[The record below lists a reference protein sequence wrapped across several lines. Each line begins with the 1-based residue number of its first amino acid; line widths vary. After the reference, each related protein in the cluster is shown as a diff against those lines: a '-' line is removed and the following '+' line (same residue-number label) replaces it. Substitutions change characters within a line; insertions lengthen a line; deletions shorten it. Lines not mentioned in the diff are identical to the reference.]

1 MSGSVSSGPPP
12 SRISTGRAIRWCCTS
27 SRCSM
32 DPSAAIEAV
41 IWDLGGVI
49 LRTEDR
55 SMRAAWESRLGLSE
69 GELDKLVFAG
79 EMGRKAALGQA
90 QAQDVWRWVGSR
102 LELGP
107 EELERL
113 QDEFWQG
120 DQLDGALVQFI
131 RELRRECRTA
141 LLSNAWPGMRQLIEN
156 EWSIADCF
164 DDLFISAELGLAK
177 PDPKIYRLGLDRL
190 DLPPARAGF
199 IDDFSENGKAPAA
212 FGLRAI
218 QFLSS
223 KQAMQAVNLQLGRT
237 S

>member
-1 MSGSVSSGPPP
+1 
-12 SRISTGRAIRWCCTS
+12 
-27 SRCSM
+27 M
-32 DPSAAIEAV
+32 DPTGAIEAV

-55 SMRAAWESRLGLSE
+55 RLRAAWESRLNLPE

-90 QAQDVWRWVGSR
+90 QAEDVWRWVGSQ
-102 LELGP
+102 LELRP

-113 QDEFWQG
+113 QHEFWQG
-120 DQLDGALVQFI
+120 DQLDGALAQFI
-131 RELRRECRTA
+131 RELRRENRTA
-141 LLSNAWPGMRQLIEN
+141 LLSNAWPGMRQMIEN
-156 EWSIADCF
+156 EWGIADCF

-177 PDPKIYRLGLDRL
+177 PDPRIYRLALDRL
-190 DLPPARAGF
+190 DVPPERAVF
-199 IDDFSENGKAPAA
+199 VDDFSENVRAA
-212 FGLRAI
+212 AALGLRAI

-223 KQAMQAVNLQLGRT
+223 KQAIQAVNLQLGRT

>member
-1 MSGSVSSGPPP
+1 
-12 SRISTGRAIRWCCTS
+12 
-27 SRCSM
+27 M
-32 DPSAAIEAV
+32 DPTGAIEAV

-55 SMRAAWESRLGLSE
+55 RLRAAWESRLNLPE

-90 QAQDVWRWVGSR
+90 QAEDVWRWVGSQ
-102 LELGP
+102 LELRP

-113 QDEFWQG
+113 QHEFWQG
-120 DQLDGALVQFI
+120 DQLDGALAQFI
-131 RELRRECRTA
+131 RELRRENRTA
-141 LLSNAWPGMRQLIEN
+141 LLSNAWPGMRQMIEN
-156 EWSIADCF
+156 EWGIADCF

-177 PDPKIYRLGLDRL
+177 PDPRIYRLALDRL
-190 DLPPARAGF
+190 DVPPERAVF
-199 IDDFSENGKAPAA
+199 VDDFSENVRAA
-212 FGLRAI
+212 AALGLRAI

-223 KQAMQAVNLQLGRT
+223 QQAIQAVNLQLART

>member
-1 MSGSVSSGPPP
+1 
-12 SRISTGRAIRWCCTS
+12 
-27 SRCSM
+27 M

-90 QAQDVWRWVGSR
+90 QAEDVWRWVGSR
-102 LELGP
+102 LDLAP

-113 QDEFWQG
+113 QREFWQG
-120 DQLDGALVQFI
+120 DQLDGALVRFI
-131 RELRRECRTA
+131 RELRRYCRTA
-141 LLSNAWPGMRQLIEN
+141 LLSNAWPGMRQMIEN
-156 EWSIADCF
+156 EWGVADCF

-177 PDPKIYRLGLDRL
+177 PDPKVYRLALERL
-190 DLPPARAGF
+190 DLPPARAVF
-199 IDDFSENGKAPAA
+199 IDDFTENVRAA
-212 FGLRAI
+212 STLGLRAI

-223 KQAMQAVNLQLGRT
+223 EQAMQAVNLQLGRN

>member
-1 MSGSVSSGPPP
+1 
-12 SRISTGRAIRWCCTS
+12 
-27 SRCSM
+27 M
-32 DPSAAIEAV
+32 DPTGAIEAV

-55 SMRAAWESRLGLSE
+55 RLRAAWESRLNLPE

-90 QAQDVWRWVGSR
+90 QAEDVWRWVGSQ
-102 LELGP
+102 LELRP

-113 QDEFWQG
+113 QHEFWQG

-131 RELRRECRTA
+131 RELRRENRTA
-141 LLSNAWPGMRQLIEN
+141 LLSNAWPGMRQMIEN
-156 EWSIADCF
+156 EWGIADCF

-177 PDPKIYRLGLDRL
+177 PDPRIYRLALDRL
-190 DLPPARAGF
+190 DVPPERAVF
-199 IDDFSENGKAPAA
+199 VDDFSENVRAA
-212 FGLRAI
+212 AALGLRAI

-223 KQAMQAVNLQLGRT
+223 KQAIQAVNLQLGRT

>member
-1 MSGSVSSGPPP
+1 MDA
-12 SRISTGRAIRWCCTS
+12 TG
-27 SRCSM
+27 
-32 DPSAAIEAV
+32 AIEAV

-55 SMRAAWESRLGLSE
+55 RLRAAWEARLNLPE

-90 QAQDVWRWVGSR
+90 QAEDVWRWVGSR

-113 QDEFWQG
+113 QAEFWQG

-141 LLSNAWPGMRQLIEN
+141 LLSNAWPGMRQMIEN
-156 EWSIADCF
+156 EWGIADCF

-177 PDPKIYRLGLDRL
+177 PDPKIYRLALDRL
-190 DLPPARAGF
+190 DIPPARAVF
-199 IDDFSENGKAPAA
+199 VDDFIENVKAAA
-212 FGLRAI
+212 ALGLRAI

-223 KQAMQAVNLQLGRT
+223 KQAMQAVNLELGRT

>member
-1 MSGSVSSGPPP
+1 MDA
-12 SRISTGRAIRWCCTS
+12 TG
-27 SRCSM
+27 
-32 DPSAAIEAV
+32 AIEAV

-55 SMRAAWESRLGLSE
+55 RLRAAWEARLNLPE
-69 GELDKLVFAG
+69 GDLDKLVFAG

-90 QAQDVWRWVGSR
+90 QAEDVWRWVGSR

-107 EELERL
+107 EDLGRL

-141 LLSNAWPGMRQLIEN
+141 LLSNAWPGMRQMIES
-156 EWSIADCF
+156 EWGIADCF

-177 PDPKIYRLGLDRL
+177 PDPKIYRLALDRL
-190 DLPPARAGF
+190 DIPPARAVF
-199 IDDFSENGKAPAA
+199 VDDFIENVRAA
-212 FGLRAI
+212 AALGLRAI

-223 KQAMQAVNLQLGRT
+223 RQAMQAVNLELGKT

>member
-1 MSGSVSSGPPP
+1 MAP
-12 SRISTGRAIRWCCTS
+12 SR
-27 SRCSM
+27 
-32 DPSAAIEAV
+32 AIEAV

-55 SMRAAWESRLGLSE
+55 RLRAAWESRLNLPE
-69 GELDKLVFAG
+69 GELEKLVFAG

-90 QAQDVWRWVGSR
+90 QAEDVWQWVGGR
-102 LELGP
+102 LKLRP

-113 QDEFWQG
+113 ESEFWQG

-131 RELRRECRTA
+131 RELRQECRTA
-141 LLSNAWPGMRQLIEN
+141 LLSNAWPGMRQMIEN
-156 EWSIADCF
+156 EWGIADCF

-177 PDPKIYRLGLDRL
+177 PDPKIYRLALDRL
-190 DLPPARAGF
+190 DLPAARAVF
-199 IDDFSENGKAPAA
+199 VDDFSENVRAA
-212 FGLRAI
+212 AALGLRAI

-223 KQAMQAVNLQLGRT
+223 TQAMQAVNLQLGRT

>member
-1 MSGSVSSGPPP
+1 
-12 SRISTGRAIRWCCTS
+12 
-27 SRCSM
+27 M
-32 DPSAAIEAV
+32 DPSRAIEAV

-55 SMRAAWESRLGLSE
+55 RLRAAWEARLNLPE

-90 QAQDVWRWVGSR
+90 QAEDVWRWVGSR

-177 PDPKIYRLGLDRL
+177 PDPKIYRLALDRL
-190 DLPPARAGF
+190 DVPPARAVF
-199 IDDFSENGKAPAA
+199 VDDFSENVKAAA
-212 FGLRAI
+212 ALGLRAI

-223 KQAMQAVNLQLGRT
+223 EQAMQSVNLQLGRT

>member
-1 MSGSVSSGPPP
+1 
-12 SRISTGRAIRWCCTS
+12 
-27 SRCSM
+27 M
-32 DPSAAIEAV
+32 DPSKAIEAV

-55 SMRAAWESRLGLSE
+55 RLRAAWESRLNLAE
-69 GELDKLVFAG
+69 GELDQLVFAG

-90 QAQDVWRWVGSR
+90 QAEDVWRWVGSR
-102 LELGP
+102 LKLSP

-113 QDEFWQG
+113 ESEFWQG

-131 RELRRECRTA
+131 RELRPEYHTA
-141 LLSNAWPGMRQLIEN
+141 LLSNAWPGMRQMIEN
-156 EWSIADCF
+156 EWGIADCF

-177 PDPKIYRLGLDRL
+177 PDPKIYRLVLDRL
-190 DLPPARAGF
+190 DVPPPRAVF
-199 IDDFSENGKAPAA
+199 VDDFSENVKAAA
-212 FGLRAI
+212 ALGLRAI

-223 KQAMQAVNLQLGRT
+223 EQAMQSVNLQLGRT

>member
-1 MSGSVSSGPPP
+1 
-12 SRISTGRAIRWCCTS
+12 
-27 SRCSM
+27 M
-32 DPSAAIEAV
+32 DPSRAIEAV

-55 SMRAAWESRLGLSE
+55 RLRAAWEARLNLPE

-90 QAQDVWRWVGSR
+90 QAEDVWQWVGSR
-102 LELGP
+102 LELSP

-113 QDEFWQG
+113 ESEFWQG

-131 RELRRECRTA
+131 RALRPECRTA
-141 LLSNAWPGMRQLIEN
+141 MLSNAWPGMRQMIEN
-156 EWSIADCF
+156 EWGIADCF

-177 PDPKIYRLGLDRL
+177 PDPKIYRLALDRL
-190 DLPPARAGF
+190 DVPPARAVF
-199 IDDFSENGKAPAA
+199 VDDFSENVKAAA
-212 FGLRAI
+212 ALGLRAI

-223 KQAMQAVNLQLGRT
+223 EQAMQSVNLQLGRT

>member
-1 MSGSVSSGPPP
+1 
-12 SRISTGRAIRWCCTS
+12 
-27 SRCSM
+27 M
-32 DPSAAIEAV
+32 DPSRAIEAV

-55 SMRAAWESRLGLSE
+55 RLRAAWESRLNLPE
-69 GELDKLVFAG
+69 GELEKLVFAG

-90 QAQDVWRWVGSR
+90 QAEDVWQWVGGR
-102 LELGP
+102 LKLRP

-113 QDEFWQG
+113 ESEFWQG

-131 RELRRECRTA
+131 RELRQECRTA
-141 LLSNAWPGMRQLIEN
+141 LLSNAWPGMRQMIEN
-156 EWSIADCF
+156 EWGIADCF

-177 PDPKIYRLGLDRL
+177 PDPKIYRLALDRL
-190 DLPPARAGF
+190 DLPAARAVF
-199 IDDFSENGKAPAA
+199 VDDFSENVRAA
-212 FGLRAI
+212 AALGLRAI

-223 KQAMQAVNLQLGRT
+223 TQAMQAVNLQLGRT

>member
-1 MSGSVSSGPPP
+1 
-12 SRISTGRAIRWCCTS
+12 
-27 SRCSM
+27 M
-32 DPSAAIEAV
+32 DPTGEIEAV

-55 SMRAAWESRLGLSE
+55 RMRAAWESRLNLPE

-90 QAQDVWRWVGSR
+90 QAEDVWRWVGSR
-102 LELGP
+102 LELTP

-113 QDEFWQG
+113 QHEFWQG
-120 DQLDGALVQFI
+120 DQLDRALVQFI
-131 RELRRECRTA
+131 RELRQDCRTA
-141 LLSNAWPGMRQLIEN
+141 LLSNAWPGMRQMIKN
-156 EWSIADCF
+156 EWGIADCF

-177 PDPKIYRLGLDRL
+177 PDPKIYRLALDRL
-190 DLPPARAGF
+190 DLPPARAVF
-199 IDDFSENGKAPAA
+199 IDDFSENVRAA
-212 FGLRAI
+212 TALGLRAI

-223 KQAMQAVNLQLGRT
+223 KQAMQAVNLQLGKT

>member
-1 MSGSVSSGPPP
+1 MDA
-12 SRISTGRAIRWCCTS
+12 TG
-27 SRCSM
+27 
-32 DPSAAIEAV
+32 AIEAV

-55 SMRAAWESRLGLSE
+55 RMRAAWEARLSLPE

-90 QAQDVWRWVGSR
+90 QAEDVWRWVGSR

-107 EELERL
+107 EDLERL

-141 LLSNAWPGMRQLIEN
+141 LLSNAWPGMRQMIES
-156 EWSIADCF
+156 EWGIADCF

-177 PDPKIYRLGLDRL
+177 PDPKIYRLALDRL
-190 DLPPARAGF
+190 GIPPTRAVF
-199 IDDFSENGKAPAA
+199 VDDFIENVRAA
-212 FGLRAI
+212 AALGLRAI

>member
-1 MSGSVSSGPPP
+1 
-12 SRISTGRAIRWCCTS
+12 
-27 SRCSM
+27 M
-32 DPSAAIEAV
+32 DPSKAIEAV

-55 SMRAAWESRLGLSE
+55 RLRAAWESRLNLAE
-69 GELDKLVFAG
+69 GELDQLVFAG

-90 QAQDVWRWVGSR
+90 QAEDVWRWVGSR
-102 LELGP
+102 LKLSP

-113 QDEFWQG
+113 ESEFWQG

-131 RELRRECRTA
+131 RELRPEYHTA
-141 LLSNAWPGMRQLIEN
+141 LLSNAWPGMRQMIEN
-156 EWSIADCF
+156 EWGIADCF

-177 PDPKIYRLGLDRL
+177 PDPKIYRLALDRL
-190 DLPPARAGF
+190 DVLPPRAVF
-199 IDDFSENGKAPAA
+199 VDDFSENVKAAA
-212 FGLRAI
+212 ALGLRAI

-223 KQAMQAVNLQLGRT
+223 EQAMQSVNLQLGRT

>member
-1 MSGSVSSGPPP
+1 
-12 SRISTGRAIRWCCTS
+12 
-27 SRCSM
+27 M
-32 DPSAAIEAV
+32 DPSRAIEAV

-55 SMRAAWESRLGLSE
+55 RLRAAWESRLNLPE
-69 GELDKLVFAG
+69 GELEKLVFAG

-90 QAQDVWRWVGSR
+90 QVEEVWRWVGNR
-102 LELGP
+102 LELRP

-113 QDEFWQG
+113 QVEFWQG

-131 RELRRECRTA
+131 RELRQECRTA
-141 LLSNAWPGMRQLIEN
+141 LLSNAWPGMRQMIEN
-156 EWSIADCF
+156 EWGIADCF

-177 PDPKIYRLGLDRL
+177 PDPKIYRLALDRL
-190 DLPPARAGF
+190 DLPPARAVF
-199 IDDFSENGKAPAA
+199 IDDFSENVKAAA
-212 FGLRAI
+212 ALGLRAI

>member
-1 MSGSVSSGPPP
+1 MDASG
-12 SRISTGRAIRWCCTS
+12 
-27 SRCSM
+27 
-32 DPSAAIEAV
+32 AIEAV

-55 SMRAAWESRLGLSE
+55 RLRAAWESRLNLPE

-90 QAQDVWRWVGSR
+90 QAEDVWQWVGSR
-102 LELGP
+102 LELTP

-113 QDEFWQG
+113 QQEFWQG

-131 RELRRECRTA
+131 RELRLDCRTA
-141 LLSNAWPGMRQLIEN
+141 LLSNAWPGMRQMIEN
-156 EWSIADCF
+156 EWGIADCF

-177 PDPKIYRLGLDRL
+177 PDPKIYRLALDRL
-190 DLPPARAGF
+190 SLPPARAVF
-199 IDDFSENGKAPAA
+199 VDDFSENVRAA
-212 FGLRAI
+212 AALGLHAI

-223 KQAMQAVNLQLGRT
+223 KQAMQAVNLQLGKT
-237 S
+237 P

>member
-1 MSGSVSSGPPP
+1 
-12 SRISTGRAIRWCCTS
+12 
-27 SRCSM
+27 M
-32 DPSAAIEAV
+32 DPSRAIEAV

-55 SMRAAWESRLGLSE
+55 RLRAAWESRLNLPE

-90 QAQDVWRWVGSR
+90 QAEDVWQWVGSR

-113 QDEFWQG
+113 QAEFWQG

-141 LLSNAWPGMRQLIEN
+141 LLSNAWPGMRQMIEN
-156 EWSIADCF
+156 EWGIADCF

-177 PDPKIYRLGLDRL
+177 PDPKIYRLALDRL
-190 DLPPARAGF
+190 DLPPARAVF
-199 IDDFSENGKAPAA
+199 IDDFSENVKAAA
-212 FGLRAI
+212 ALGLRAI

>member
-1 MSGSVSSGPPP
+1 
-12 SRISTGRAIRWCCTS
+12 
-27 SRCSM
+27 M
-32 DPSAAIEAV
+32 DPSRAIEAV

-55 SMRAAWESRLGLSE
+55 RLRVAWEARLNLPE

-90 QAQDVWRWVGSR
+90 QAEDVWRWVGSR

-177 PDPKIYRLGLDRL
+177 PDPKIYRLALDRL
-190 DLPPARAGF
+190 DVPPARAVF
-199 IDDFSENGKAPAA
+199 VDDFSENVKAAA
-212 FGLRAI
+212 ALGLRAI

-223 KQAMQAVNLQLGRT
+223 EQAMQSVNLQLGRT

>member
-1 MSGSVSSGPPP
+1 
-12 SRISTGRAIRWCCTS
+12 
-27 SRCSM
+27 M
-32 DPSAAIEAV
+32 DPTGAIEAV

-55 SMRAAWESRLGLSE
+55 RLRAAWESRLNLPE

-90 QAQDVWRWVGSR
+90 QAEDVWRWVGSQ
-102 LELGP
+102 LELRP

-113 QDEFWQG
+113 QHEFWQG

-131 RELRRECRTA
+131 RELRRENRTA
-141 LLSNAWPGMRQLIEN
+141 LLSNAWPGMRQMIEN
-156 EWSIADCF
+156 EWGIADCF

-177 PDPKIYRLGLDRL
+177 PDPRIYRLALDRL
-190 DLPPARAGF
+190 DVPPERAVF
-199 IDDFSENGKAPAA
+199 VDDFSDNVRAA
-212 FGLRAI
+212 AALGLRAI

-223 KQAMQAVNLQLGRT
+223 QQAIQAVNLQLART

>member
-1 MSGSVSSGPPP
+1 
-12 SRISTGRAIRWCCTS
+12 
-27 SRCSM
+27 M
-32 DPSAAIEAV
+32 DPSKAIEAV

-55 SMRAAWESRLGLSE
+55 RLRAAWESRLNLAE
-69 GELDKLVFAG
+69 GELDQLVFAG

-90 QAQDVWRWVGSR
+90 QAEDVWRWVGSR
-102 LELGP
+102 LKLSP

-113 QDEFWQG
+113 ESEFWQG

-131 RELRRECRTA
+131 RELRPEYHTA
-141 LLSNAWPGMRQLIEN
+141 LLSNAWPGMRQMIEN
-156 EWSIADCF
+156 EWGIADCF

-177 PDPKIYRLGLDRL
+177 PDPKIYRLALDRL
-190 DLPPARAGF
+190 DVPPPRAVF
-199 IDDFSENGKAPAA
+199 VDDFSENVKAAA
-212 FGLRAI
+212 ALGLRAI

-223 KQAMQAVNLQLGRT
+223 EQAMQSVNLQLGRT

>member
-1 MSGSVSSGPPP
+1 
-12 SRISTGRAIRWCCTS
+12 
-27 SRCSM
+27 M
-32 DPSAAIEAV
+32 DPSRAIEAV

-55 SMRAAWESRLGLSE
+55 RLRVAWEARLNLPE

-90 QAQDVWRWVGSR
+90 QAEDVWRWVGSR

-177 PDPKIYRLGLDRL
+177 PDPKIYRLALDRL
-190 DLPPARAGF
+190 DIPPARAVF
-199 IDDFSENGKAPAA
+199 VDDFIENVRAA
-212 FGLRAI
+212 AALGLRAI

-223 KQAMQAVNLQLGRT
+223 EQAMRSVNLQLGRT

>member
-1 MSGSVSSGPPP
+1 
-12 SRISTGRAIRWCCTS
+12 
-27 SRCSM
+27 M
-32 DPSAAIEAV
+32 DPTGAIEAV

-55 SMRAAWESRLGLSE
+55 RLRAAWESRLNLPE

-90 QAQDVWRWVGSR
+90 QAEDVWQWVGSQ
-102 LELGP
+102 LELRP

-113 QDEFWQG
+113 QHEFWQG
-120 DQLDGALVQFI
+120 DQLDGSLVQFI
-131 RELRRECRTA
+131 RELRRENRTA
-141 LLSNAWPGMRQLIEN
+141 LLSNAWPGMRQMIEN
-156 EWSIADCF
+156 EWGIADCF

-177 PDPKIYRLGLDRL
+177 PDPRIYRLALDRL
-190 DLPPARAGF
+190 DVPPERAVF
-199 IDDFSENGKAPAA
+199 VDDFSENVRAA
-212 FGLRAI
+212 AALGLRAI

-223 KQAMQAVNLQLGRT
+223 KQAIQAVNLQLART

>member
-1 MSGSVSSGPPP
+1 MDA
-12 SRISTGRAIRWCCTS
+12 TG
-27 SRCSM
+27 
-32 DPSAAIEAV
+32 AIEAV

-55 SMRAAWESRLGLSE
+55 RLRAAWEARLNLPE

-90 QAQDVWRWVGSR
+90 QAEDVWRWVGGR

-107 EELERL
+107 DELERL
-113 QDEFWQG
+113 QAEFWQG

-141 LLSNAWPGMRQLIEN
+141 LLSNAWPGMRQMIEN
-156 EWSIADCF
+156 EWGIADCF

-177 PDPKIYRLGLDRL
+177 PDPKIYRLALDRL
-190 DLPPARAGF
+190 DIPPARAVF
-199 IDDFSENGKAPAA
+199 VDDFIENVKAAA
-212 FGLRAI
+212 ALGLRAI

-223 KQAMQAVNLQLGRT
+223 KQAMQAVNLELGRT

>member
-1 MSGSVSSGPPP
+1 MDA
-12 SRISTGRAIRWCCTS
+12 TG
-27 SRCSM
+27 
-32 DPSAAIEAV
+32 AIEAV

-55 SMRAAWESRLGLSE
+55 RMRAAWEARLSLPE
-69 GELDKLVFAG
+69 GDLDKLVFAG

-90 QAQDVWRWVGSR
+90 QAEDVWRWVGSR

-107 EELERL
+107 EDLERL

-141 LLSNAWPGMRQLIEN
+141 LLSNAWPGMRQMIES
-156 EWSIADCF
+156 EWGIADCF

-177 PDPKIYRLGLDRL
+177 PDPKIYRLALDRL
-190 DLPPARAGF
+190 GIPPARAVF
-199 IDDFSENGKAPAA
+199 VDDFIENVRAA
-212 FGLRAI
+212 AALGLRAI

-223 KQAMQAVNLQLGRT
+223 GQAMQAVNLQLGR
-237 S
+237 SS